1 MRNLW
6 RLHDSQCAVDERW
19 TSLQLTKDEATGN
32 LFIVETRK
40 EWFPGNAGSQRTCY
54 RKELHFETQAKVPRP
69 EHSLHTPLKSS
80 MDSLEEEEWRS
91 EDHIE
96 QRSNEKIHIGD
107 GPSDATAY
115 TLQEC
120 FVRSYNTSCNAFI
133 HLVYEGD
140 NPDSRLQLRV
150 QPMKQEP
157 SVSMWPRDQEACH
170 PHNDLA
176 QLQGVV
182 SPIRPIRGIE
192 WFMDERILVYSLT
205 HMASGQLRPVIL
217 VYSILNLIFQAL
229 RIAKHIRKMQMAISM
244 HLASQIQV
252 ADQKAY
258 YGHRMKIW
266 LGLPRQ
272 RKMTPRHLATFS
284 GHAHRCTRR

>member
-1 MRNLW
+1 MPPMRNLW
-6 RLHDSQCAVDERW
+6 RLHDLQCAVDERW
-19 TSLQLTKDEATGN
+19 TSLELTKDKKTGN
-32 LFIVETRK
+32 LFVVETRK
-40 EWFPGNAGSQRTCY
+40 EWFPGNAGSQRACY

-69 EHSLHTPLKSS
+69 EHSLHTPLKSG

-96 QRSNEKIHIGD
+96 QRSNERIHIGD

-120 FVRSYNTSCNAFI
+120 FVRSYNTSCNAFVD
-133 HLVYEGD
+133 LVYEGD

-150 QPMKQEP
+150 QPMKEEP
-157 SVSMWPRDQEACH
+157 SV
-170 PHNDLA
+170 
-176 QLQGVV
+176 
-182 SPIRPIRGIE
+182 
-192 WFMDERILVYSLT
+192 T
-205 HMASGQLRPVIL
+205 
-217 VYSILNLIFQAL
+217 L
-229 RIAKHIRKMQMAISM
+229 RIAEHIRKIQMAIPM

-272 RKMTPRHLATFS
+272 RKMTPRHLAAFS
-284 GHAHRCTRR
+284 GHAPRCTRR